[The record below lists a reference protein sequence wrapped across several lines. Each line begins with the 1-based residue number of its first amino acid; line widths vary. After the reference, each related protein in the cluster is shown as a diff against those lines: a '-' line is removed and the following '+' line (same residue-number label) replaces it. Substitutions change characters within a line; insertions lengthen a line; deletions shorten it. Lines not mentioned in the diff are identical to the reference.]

1 MLKGIDP
8 DFRHDDGV
16 IVQGDGAVFG
26 AVRCA
31 KCPKFTPNRCSG
43 PCGVQKIQ
51 REGLSTRRRAW

>member
-26 AVRCA
+26 AVRRA
-31 KCPKFTPNRCSG
+31 KDPKGRAEYS
-43 PCGVQKIQ
+43 QKGMVTS
-51 REGLSTRRRAW
+51 R